1 MPDSRKRLADAAF
14 LLALMIYILSGTPLV
29 PFHADEAMQI
39 AMAQDYF
46 TLREGN
52 FAALAYAPPV
62 EVDSLQ
68 FLRLI
73 NGSLNKNLIG
83 LLWEANGR
91 TAQNLPG
98 IYAWAMPYEW
108 NQQQG
113 NVPDEAGLHVARW
126 GSALATAL
134 GVIPIFMLGWHLRLR
149 SLAYPAALIYALHP
163 VILLNG
169 RRAMM
174 EGTLILFTL
183 LSLYWLV
190 ALIVAEH
197 SATARGFMKRLPMVV
212 RYGALGV
219 LLALT
224 VSAKQTGVVTAF
236 AVVLAVFAARLTHR
250 PFQPIRAV
258 GWVFFMGGIALVAWF
273 GLNPQYWNNPVGA
286 VRATVDLRLNLLRGQ
301 ATNGP
306 LTHATT
312 LDRIGA
318 ILTQPFLTPP
328 QYAEAPDW
336 ERRLAEPISA
346 YQVSATNGWD
356 WGPLIGGLFTAL
368 AALGLVVMWR
378 DARKRDLI
386 AWAILLW
393 GGTHAAFSLT
403 VPLNW
408 QRYYLPLLLVGI
420 VLAAEGLGRLLV
432 RRDAPAHEAPPAELV
447 KG

>member
-14 LLALMIYILSGTPLV
+14 LLALMIYILSGTALV

-39 AMAQDYF
+39 AMAEDYF

-52 FAALAYAPPV
+52 FAALAYTPPV

-73 NGSLNKNLIG
+73 NGSLTKLLIG
-83 LLWEANGR
+83 FTWEADGR
-91 TAQNLPG
+91 TAENLPG
-98 IYAWAMPYEW
+98 IYAWGMPYEW
-108 NQQQG
+108 NDQQG
-113 NVPDEAGLHVARW
+113 NIPDEIGLHRARW

-174 EGTLILFTL
+174 EGPLILFTL

-190 ALIVAEH
+190 AMIVAEH
-197 SATARGFMKRLPMVV
+197 SATARGFMKRLPLAI
-212 RYGALGV
+212 RYGVLGV

-224 VSAKQTGVVTAF
+224 VSAKQTGVITAI
-236 AVVLAVFAARLTHR
+236 AVVLAALAARLTYR
-250 PFQPIRAV
+250 PFKPIRAV
-258 GWVFFMGGIALVAWF
+258 GWVFFAGVISLGVWF
-273 GLNPQYWNNPVGA
+273 GLNPQYWNDPFGA
-286 VRATVDLRLNLLRGQ
+286 IGETVNLRLSLLSGQ
-301 ATNGP
+301 TDDGA
-306 LTHATT
+306 LTHRTAI
-312 LDRIGA
+312 DRAGA
-318 ILTQPFLTPP
+318 ILAQPFLTPP

-336 ERRLAEPISA
+336 ERRLAEPIRA
-346 YQVSATNGWD
+346 YQTSATNGWD
-356 WGPLIGGLFTAL
+356 WGPLVGAVFTAL
-368 AALGLVVMWR
+368 AGLGLVVMVR

-393 GGTHAAFSLT
+393 GGIHAAFSLI
-403 VPLNW
+403 VPMNW

-432 RRDAPAHEAPPAELV
+432 RRDAPAHEAPAPEMV